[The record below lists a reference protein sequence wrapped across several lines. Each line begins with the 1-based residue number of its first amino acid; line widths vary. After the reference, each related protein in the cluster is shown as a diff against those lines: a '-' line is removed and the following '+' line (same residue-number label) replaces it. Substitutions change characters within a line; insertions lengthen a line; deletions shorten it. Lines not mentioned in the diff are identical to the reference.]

1 LLRIVIKKGARLPYM
16 TKTFL
21 ITLGLAALLLAATTV
36 VIPPTAK
43 LEQIAYK
50 VEETTIKIQ
59 GAGFATLAK
68 PYVTPGEGYVYAG
81 MKIEFL
87 GAYPSLQIGA
97 DGQLSKTFDQN
108 GFVSAVYAGPD
119 VSKITL
125 VNTAKDQIEVKVRVT
140 YTYVK
145 ASYVPL
151 NGDTTIEINVPDGKL
166 AQGFNAMAR
175 LTIEPYAP
183 FAIKAVERPD
193 GTPATVYRVEPKV
206 VEINTP
212 GKYKIMIAQGQP
224 LPAAMLV
231 KSLSKQTAT
240 VAANGEFAVTGA
252 EVGVPQGWRLLGY
265 VVFAYTGDA
274 NLIGKDITGD
284 ISIQGGLVDTVTD
297 VNQNIIVRSVSYLIP
312 PVWNFN
318 IRYKIAIVYGEQFK
332 ITTSLPSTVNV
343 IYIPIVYRE
352 AQVKWL
358 PDRALVNITDVDV
371 ADGQWTAV
379 VMQLPE
385 LARIVAIRTPGNAM
399 ISNATDVKL
408 VWGGGVRA
416 ASISPDGRQAYLL
429 VQMGDTKETGTYTFM
444 ISWSPMRI
452 PVVDT
457 RGKPVAQLS
466 ATADKFEAAASA
478 GYVEV
483 KVYRPEPFTL
493 DISYKGVK
501 AAQVVVNSLV
511 ANPQPVTLGIY
522 QVKVVVV
529 GVLNQPIAEAS
540 VSIDGFPA
548 SGKTDGTGAVKFPD
562 VLAGT
567 YKVNT
572 DVGGRVKVSDTLEV
586 NGDTEKVVKTPI
598 VAVVGGVPITTLD
611 ALATAGALS
620 AAGLYFALSR
630 RKEPVAEVEQI

>member
-1 LLRIVIKKGARLPYM
+1 M

-21 ITLGLAALLLAATTV
+21 ITLGLAALLLATTTV

-87 GAYPSLQIGA
+87 GAYPSVQIGA

-125 VNTAKDQIEVKVRVT
+125 VNTGKDQIEVKVRVT
-140 YTYVK
+140 YTYVT

-224 LPAAMLV
+224 FPAAMLV

-284 ISIQGGLVDTVTD
+284 IAIQGGLVDIVTD

-371 ADGQWTAV
+371 ADGQWTAI

-416 ASISPDGRQAYLL
+416 ASISPDGRQAYML

-444 ISWSPMRI
+444 ISWRPMRI

-478 GYVEV
+478 GFVEV
-483 KVYRPEPFTL
+483 KVYRPEPFTV

-529 GVLNQPIAEAS
+529 GALNQPIAEAS

-567 YKVNT
+567 YKVNI

-598 VAVVGGVPITTLD
+598 VAMVGGVPITTLD
-611 ALATAGALS
+611 ALATAGGLS

>member
-1 LLRIVIKKGARLPYM
+1 M

-87 GAYPSLQIGA
+87 GAYPSVQIGA

-284 ISIQGGLVDTVTD
+284 IAIQGGLVDTVTD

-478 GYVEV
+478 GFVEV
-483 KVYRPEPFTL
+483 KVYRPEPFTV

-529 GVLNQPIAEAS
+529 GALNQPIAEAS

-567 YKVNT
+567 YKVNI

-598 VAVVGGVPITTLD
+598 VAMVGGVPITTLD
-611 ALATAGALS
+611 ALATAGGLS

>member
-1 LLRIVIKKGARLPYM
+1 
-16 TKTFL
+16 
-21 ITLGLAALLLAATTV
+21 
-36 VIPPTAK
+36 
-43 LEQIAYK
+43 
-50 VEETTIKIQ
+50 
-59 GAGFATLAK
+59 
-68 PYVTPGEGYVYAG
+68 
-81 MKIEFL
+81 
-87 GAYPSLQIGA
+87 
-97 DGQLSKTFDQN
+97 
-108 GFVSAVYAGPD
+108 
-119 VSKITL
+119 L

-151 NGDTTIEINVPDGKL
+151 NGDTTIEVNVPDGKL
-166 AQGFNAMAR
+166 AQGFKAMAR

-206 VEINTP
+206 VEINTA

-231 KSLSKQTAT
+231 KSLSKQTAS
-240 VAANGEFAVTGA
+240 VAPNGEFAVTGA

-284 ISIQGGLVDTVTD
+284 IAIQGGLVDTVTD

-385 LARIVAIRTPGNAM
+385 LARDSGHKDAGQRHDIQRHRREA
-399 ISNATDVKL
+399 
-408 VWGGGVRA
+408 GVGRRREGRLHIA
-416 ASISPDGRQAYLL
+416 RRETGLPAGADGRHQ
-429 VQMGDTKETGTYTFM
+429 GDRHIHLHDQLE
-444 ISWSPMRI
+444 PHE
-452 PVVDT
+452 DT
-457 RGKPVAQLS
+457 RGGHEGQAGC
-466 ATADKFEAAASA
+466 TAV
-478 GYVEV
+478 GHC
-483 KVYRPEPFTL
+483 R
-493 DISYKGVK
+493 
-501 AAQVVVNSLV
+501 QV
-511 ANPQPVTLGIY
+511 
-522 QVKVVVV
+522 
-529 GVLNQPIAEAS
+529 
-540 VSIDGFPA
+540 
-548 SGKTDGTGAVKFPD
+548 
-562 VLAGT
+562 
-567 YKVNT
+567 
-572 DVGGRVKVSDTLEV
+572 
-586 NGDTEKVVKTPI
+586 
-598 VAVVGGVPITTLD
+598 
-611 ALATAGALS
+611 
-620 AAGLYFALSR
+620 
-630 RKEPVAEVEQI
+630 

>member
-1 LLRIVIKKGARLPYM
+1 M

-87 GAYPSLQIGA
+87 GAYPSVQIGA

-183 FAIKAVERPD
+183 FVIKAVERPD

-284 ISIQGGLVDTVTD
+284 IAIQGGLVDTVTD

-385 LARIVAIRTPGNAM
+385 LAKIVAIRTPGNAM

-483 KVYRPEPFTL
+483 KVYRPEPFTV

-529 GVLNQPIAEAS
+529 GALNQPIAEAS

-567 YKVNT
+567 YKVNI

-598 VAVVGGVPITTLD
+598 VAMVGGVPITTLD
-611 ALATAGALS
+611 ALATAGGLS

>member
-1 LLRIVIKKGARLPYM
+1 M
-16 TKTFL
+16 TKTL
-21 ITLGLAALLLAATTV
+21 IFTLGLAALLLAATTV

-59 GAGFATLAK
+59 GVGFATLAR

-119 VSKITL
+119 VSRITL
-125 VNTAKDQIEVKVRVT
+125 VNTAKDQIEVKVRIT

-151 NGDTTIEINVPDGKL
+151 NGDTIIEVNVPDGRL

-183 FAIKAVERPD
+183 FVIKAVEKPD

-212 GKYKIMIAQGQP
+212 GKYKVVVAQGQP
-224 LPAAMLV
+224 LPAVLLV
-231 KSLSKQTAT
+231 KSLSKQTAS
-240 VAANGEFAVTGA
+240 VAPNGEFAVTGA

-274 NLIGKDITGD
+274 SLMGREITGD
-284 ISIQGGLVDTVTD
+284 INIEGGLVDVVTD
-297 VNQNIIVRSVSYLIP
+297 VNQNIIVRSASYLIP

-332 ITTSLPSTVNV
+332 VSTNLPSTVSV
-343 IYIPIVYRE
+343 IYIPIVHKE

-358 PDRALVNITDVDV
+358 PDRALVNVTEADL
-371 ADGQWTAV
+371 ADGQWTAI

-399 ISNATDVKL
+399 ITNATDVKL
-408 VWGGGVRA
+408 VWGGGVRI
-416 ASISPDGRQAYLL
+416 ASISPDGRQAYIV

-444 ISWSPMRI
+444 ISWRPMRI

-457 RGKPVAQLS
+457 KGRPVPHLS
-466 ATADKFEAAASA
+466 ATADKFEAAASS

-483 KVYRPEPFTL
+483 KVYKPEPFTV

-511 ANPQPVTLGIY
+511 ANLQPVTLGIY

-529 GVLNQPIAEAS
+529 GALNQPIAEAS
-540 VSIDGFPA
+540 VSIDGFLA
-548 SGKTDGTGAVKFPD
+548 SARTDGTGAVKFSD

-567 YKVNT
+567 YKINV

-586 NGDTEKVVKTPI
+586 NGDTEKIIKTPI

-611 ALATAGALS
+611 AIASVGALS

-630 RKEPVAEVEQI
+630 RKEPVTEVEQI

>member
-1 LLRIVIKKGARLPYM
+1 M

-59 GAGFATLAK
+59 GTGFATLAK

-81 MKIEFL
+81 MKIELL
-87 GAYPSLQIGA
+87 GAYPSLQTGA
-97 DGQLSKTFDQN
+97 DGQLSRTFDQN

-125 VNTAKDQIEVKVRVT
+125 VNAAKDQIEVKVRVT

-145 ASYVPL
+145 ASYVSL

-212 GKYKIMIAQGQP
+212 GKYKIIIAQSQP

-297 VNQNIIVRSVSYLIP
+297 VNQNIMVRSVSHLIP

-343 IYIPIVYRE
+343 IYLPIVYRE

-385 LARIVAIRTPGNAM
+385 LARLVAIRTPGNAM

-416 ASISPDGRQAYLL
+416 ASISPDGRQAHLL
-429 VQMGDTKETGTYTFM
+429 VQMGDTKETGTYTFL

-452 PVVDT
+452 PVADT

-483 KVYRPEPFTL
+483 KVYRPEPFTV

-501 AAQVVVNSLV
+501 AARVVVNSLV

-548 SGKTDGTGAVKFPD
+548 SAKTDGTGAVKFPD

-567 YKVNT
+567 YKVNI

-611 ALATAGALS
+611 AIATAGALS

>member
-1 LLRIVIKKGARLPYM
+1 M
-16 TKTFL
+16 TRMFL

-43 LEQIAYK
+43 LEHIAYK

-87 GAYPSLQIGA
+87 GAYPSVQIGA

-119 VSKITL
+119 TSKITI
-125 VNTAKDQIEVKVRVT
+125 VNTARDQVEVKLRVT
-140 YTYVK
+140 YIYVK
-145 ASYVPL
+145 ASYIPL
-151 NGDTTIEINVPDGKL
+151 TGDTTVEVSVPDGRL

-183 FAIKAVERPD
+183 FVIKAVERPD

-212 GKYKIMIAQGQP
+212 GKYKITITQGQP

-240 VAANGEFAVTGA
+240 VAPNGEFAVTGA

-274 NLIGKDITGD
+274 SLIGREIAGD
-284 ISIQGGLVDTVTD
+284 INIQGGLVDTVTD

-332 ITTSLPSTVNV
+332 VSTNLPSAVSV
-343 IYIPIVYRE
+343 IYIPIVYKE
-352 AQVKWL
+352 TQVKWL
-358 PDRALVNITDVDV
+358 PDRALVNITDADV

-385 LARIVAIRTPGNAM
+385 LAKIVAIRTPGNAM

-444 ISWSPMRI
+444 INWSPMRI
-452 PVVDT
+452 PVTDAK
-457 RGKPVAQLS
+457 GKPVAQLS
-466 ATADKFEAAASA
+466 ATADKFEAVAST

-522 QVKVVVV
+522 QVKVVIV
-529 GVLNQPIAEAS
+529 GALNQPIAEAS
-540 VSIDGFPA
+540 VSLEGFPA
-548 SGKTDGTGAVKFPD
+548 SGKTDGTGAVRFPD

-567 YKVNT
+567 YKVNI

-611 ALATAGALS
+611 ALATAGGLS
-620 AAGLYFALSR
+620 AAGLYFALAR

>member
-1 LLRIVIKKGARLPYM
+1 M
-16 TKTFL
+16 TKTL
-21 ITLGLAALLLAATTV
+21 IITLGLAVLLLAATTV

-59 GAGFATLAK
+59 GAGFATLAR

-87 GAYPSLQIGA
+87 GAYPSVQIGA

-119 VSKITL
+119 VSRITL
-125 VNTAKDQIEVKVRVT
+125 VNTAKDQIEVKVRIT

-145 ASYVPL
+145 ARYVPL
-151 NGDTTIEINVPDGKL
+151 NGDTIIEVNVPDGRL

-183 FAIKAVERPD
+183 FVIKAVEKPD

-206 VEINTP
+206 VEINAP
-212 GKYKIMIAQGQP
+212 GKYKVVIAQGQP
-224 LPAAMLV
+224 LSAAMLV
-231 KSLSKQTAT
+231 KSLSKQTAS
-240 VAANGEFAVTGA
+240 VAPNGEFVVTGA

-274 NLIGKDITGD
+274 SLIGREITGD
-284 ISIQGGLVDTVTD
+284 INIEGGLVDVVTD
-297 VNQNIIVRSVSYLIP
+297 VNQNIIVRSVSHLIP

-332 ITTSLPSTVNV
+332 ITTNLPSTVNV

-358 PDRALVNITDVDV
+358 PDRALVNVTEADL
-371 ADGQWTAV
+371 ADGQWTAI

-408 VWGGGVRA
+408 VWGGGVRV
-416 ASISPDGRQAYLL
+416 ASISPDGRQAYIV

-444 ISWSPMRI
+444 ISWRPMRI

-457 RGKPVAQLS
+457 KGRPVPHLS
-466 ATADKFEAAASA
+466 ATADKFEAAASS

-483 KVYRPEPFTL
+483 KVYKPEPFTV

-501 AAQVVVNSLV
+501 AVQVVVNSLI
-511 ANPQPVTLGIY
+511 ADPRPVTLGIY

-529 GVLNQPIAEAS
+529 GALNQPIAEAS
-540 VSIDGFPA
+540 VSVDGFPA
-548 SGKTDGTGAVKFPD
+548 SGKTDNAGVVKFPD
-562 VLAGT
+562 MLAGT
-567 YKVNT
+567 YKINV

-586 NGDTEKVVKTPI
+586 NGDTEKIIKTPI

-611 ALATAGALS
+611 ALATVGGLS
-620 AAGLYFALSR
+620 AAGLYFALTR

>member
-1 LLRIVIKKGARLPYM
+1 M
-16 TKTFL
+16 TKIFL

-87 GAYPSLQIGA
+87 GAYPSVQIGA

-183 FAIKAVERPD
+183 FVIKAVERPD

-212 GKYKIMIAQGQP
+212 GKYKVVIAQGQP
-224 LPAAMLV
+224 LPASVLV
-231 KSLSKQTAT
+231 KSLSKQTAS
-240 VAANGEFAVTGA
+240 VAPNGEFAVTGA
-252 EVGVPQGWRLLGY
+252 EVGVPQGWKLLGY

-274 NLIGKDITGD
+274 SLIGKEITGD
-284 ISIQGGLVDTVTD
+284 INIEGGLVDVVTD
-297 VNQNIIVRSVSYLIP
+297 VNQNIIVRSVSFLIP

-332 ITTSLPSTVNV
+332 VSTNLPSTVSV
-343 IYIPIVYRE
+343 IYIPIVYKE

-358 PDRALVNITDVDV
+358 PDRALVNVTEAEL

-385 LARIVAIRTPGNAM
+385 LAKIVAIRTPGNAM

-416 ASISPDGRQAYLL
+416 ASISPDGREAYMV
-429 VQMGDTKETGTYTFM
+429 VQMGDTKETGTYTFT
-444 ISWSPMRI
+444 INWRPMRI

-457 RGKPVAQLS
+457 KGRPVPYLS
-466 ATADKFEAAASA
+466 AVADKFETAASS

-483 KVYRPEPFTL
+483 KVYKPEPFTV
-493 DISYKGVK
+493 DISYRGVK

-511 ANPQPVTLGIY
+511 ADPQPVTLGIY
-522 QVKVVVV
+522 QVKLMVV
-529 GVLNQPIAEAS
+529 GALNQPIAEAS
-540 VSIDGFPA
+540 VSVDGFPA
-548 SGKTDGTGAVKFPD
+548 SGKTDNAGVVKFPD
-562 VLAGT
+562 MLAGT
-567 YKVNT
+567 YKINV

-586 NGDTEKVVKTPI
+586 NGDTEKIVKTPI

-611 ALATAGALS
+611 ALATAGGLS
-620 AAGLYFALSR
+620 AAGLYFALTR

>member
-1 LLRIVIKKGARLPYM
+1 M
-16 TKTFL
+16 TRTFL

-140 YTYVK
+140 YTYAK

-175 LTIEPYAP
+175 ITIEPYAP
-183 FAIKAVERPD
+183 FVIKAVEKPD

-212 GKYKIMIAQGQP
+212 GKYKVVVAQGQP
-224 LPAAMLV
+224 LPAAVLV
-231 KSLSKQTAT
+231 KSLSKQTAS
-240 VAANGEFAVTGA
+240 VAPNGEFAVTGA
-252 EVGVPQGWRLLGY
+252 EVGVPQGWKLLGY

-274 NLIGKDITGD
+274 NLIGKEITGD
-284 ISIQGGLVDTVTD
+284 INIEGGLVDTVTD

-332 ITTSLPSTVNV
+332 VSTNLPSTVSV
-343 IYIPIVYRE
+343 IYIPIVYKE

-358 PDRALVNITDVDV
+358 PDRALVNVTEAEL
-371 ADGQWTAV
+371 ADGQWTAI

-416 ASISPDGRQAYLL
+416 SSISPDGRQAYMV

-444 ISWSPMRI
+444 ISWRPMRI

-457 RGKPVAQLS
+457 KGRPVPYLS

-483 KVYRPEPFTL
+483 KVYRPEPFTV

-501 AAQVVVNSLV
+501 AAQVVVNSLI
-511 ANPQPVTLGIY
+511 ADPQPVTLGIY

-529 GVLNQPIAEAS
+529 GALNQPIAEAS
-540 VSIDGFPA
+540 VSVDGFPA
-548 SGKTDGTGAVKFPD
+548 SGKTDNAGVVKFPD
-562 VLAGT
+562 MLAGT
-567 YKVNT
+567 YKINV
-572 DVGGRVKVSDTLEV
+572 DVGGRVKVSDTVEV
-586 NGDTEKVVKTPI
+586 NGDTEKIIKTPI

-611 ALATAGALS
+611 ALATAGGLS

>member
-1 LLRIVIKKGARLPYM
+1 M
-16 TKTFL
+16 TRTFL
-21 ITLGLAALLLAATTV
+21 ITLGLAALLLATTTV

-43 LEQIAYK
+43 LEHIAYK

-87 GAYPSLQIGA
+87 GAYPSVQIGA

-119 VSKITL
+119 TSKITI
-125 VNTAKDQIEVKVRVT
+125 VNTARDQVEVKLRVT
-140 YTYVK
+140 YIYVK
-145 ASYVPL
+145 ASYIPL
-151 NGDTTIEINVPDGKL
+151 TGDTTVEVSVPDGRL
-166 AQGFNAMAR
+166 AQGFNAMTR

-183 FAIKAVERPD
+183 FVIKAVERPD

-212 GKYKIMIAQGQP
+212 GKYKITITQGQP

-240 VAANGEFAVTGA
+240 VAPNGEFAVTGA

-274 NLIGKDITGD
+274 SLIGKEIAGD
-284 ISIQGGLVDTVTD
+284 INIQGGLVDTVTD

-332 ITTSLPSTVNV
+332 VSTNLPSAVSV
-343 IYIPIVYRE
+343 IYIPIVYKE

-358 PDRALVNITDVDV
+358 PDRALVNVTDADV

-385 LARIVAIRTPGNAM
+385 LAKIVAIRTPGNAM

-429 VQMGDTKETGTYTFM
+429 VQMGDTKETGTYTF
-444 ISWSPMRI
+444 IINWSPMRI
-452 PVVDT
+452 PVTDT
-457 RGKPVAQLS
+457 KGKPVAQLS
-466 ATADKFEAAASA
+466 ATADKFEAVAST

-522 QVKVVVV
+522 QVRVVVV
-529 GVLNQPIAEAS
+529 GALNQPITEAS
-540 VSIDGFPA
+540 VSLDGFPA
-548 SGKTDGTGAVKFPD
+548 SGKTDVTGAIKFPD

-567 YKVNT
+567 YKVNI
-572 DVGGRVKVSDTLEV
+572 DVGGRVKVSDSLEV

-611 ALATAGALS
+611 ALATAGGLS
-620 AAGLYFALSR
+620 AAGLYFALAR

>member
-1 LLRIVIKKGARLPYM
+1 M

-21 ITLGLAALLLAATTV
+21 ITLGLAALILAATTV

-87 GAYPSLQIGA
+87 GAYPSIQIGA

-108 GFVSAVYAGPD
+108 GFVSAVYVGPD
-119 VSKITL
+119 ASKVTL
-125 VNTAKDQIEVKVRVT
+125 VNTAKDQVEVKVRVT

-145 ASYVPL
+145 ASYIPL
-151 NGDTTIEINVPDGKL
+151 SGDSVIEVNVPDGKL

-183 FAIKAVERPD
+183 YVVKAVEKPD

-212 GKYKIMIAQGQP
+212 GKYKISIAQGAP
-224 LPAAMLV
+224 MPAAVLV

-240 VAANGEFAVTGA
+240 VQAGGQLAVTGA

-265 VVFAYTGDA
+265 AVFAYTADA
-274 NLIGKDITGD
+274 NIIGKEAAGD
-284 ISIQGGLVDTVTD
+284 ISIEGGLVDTITD
-297 VNQNIIVRSVSYLIP
+297 VNQNIIVRSVSYLVP

-318 IRYKIAIVYGEQFK
+318 IRYKIALVYGEQFK
-332 ITTSLPSTVNV
+332 VSTNLPSAVNV
-343 IYIPIVYRE
+343 IYIPIVYKE

-358 PDRALVNITDVDV
+358 PDRALVNVTEAEL
-371 ADGQWTAV
+371 ADGQWTAI

-385 LARIVAIRTPGNAM
+385 LARIVAVRTPGNAM

-408 VWGGGVRA
+408 VWGSGLRA
-416 ASISPDGRQAYLL
+416 ASISPDGRQAYLV
-429 VQMGDTKETGTYTFM
+429 VQIGDTKEPGVYTFM
-444 ISWSPMRI
+444 INWSPMRI

-457 RGKPVAQLS
+457 KGRPVSYLS
-466 ATADKFEAAASA
+466 ATADKFEASASA

-483 KVYRPEPFTL
+483 KVYKPEPFTV
-493 DISYKGVK
+493 DVSYKGVK

-511 ANPQPVTLGIY
+511 AKPQPVTLGIY
-522 QVKVVVV
+522 NVKVVVV
-529 GVLNQPIAEAS
+529 GALNQPISEAS
-540 VSIDGFPA
+540 VSLEGFPA
-548 SGKTDGTGAVKFPD
+548 SGKTDGAGAIVFKD

-567 YKVNT
+567 YKVNV
-572 DVGGRVKVSDTLEV
+572 DVGGRVKVSQDIEV
-586 NGDTEKVVKTPI
+586 NGDVEKVVKTPI

-611 ALATAGALS
+611 AVATVGGLS

>member
-1 LLRIVIKKGARLPYM
+1 M

-21 ITLGLAALLLAATTV
+21 ITLGLAALLLATTTV

-87 GAYPSLQIGA
+87 GAYPSVQIGA

-224 LPAAMLV
+224 FPAAMLV

-284 ISIQGGLVDTVTD
+284 IAIQGGLVDTVTD

-444 ISWSPMRI
+444 ISWRPMRI

-483 KVYRPEPFTL
+483 KIYRPEPFTV

-529 GVLNQPIAEAS
+529 GALNQPIAEAS

-567 YKVNT
+567 YKVNI

-598 VAVVGGVPITTLD
+598 VAMVGGVPITTLD
-611 ALATAGALS
+611 ALATAGGLS

>member
-1 LLRIVIKKGARLPYM
+1 M

-87 GAYPSLQIGA
+87 GAYPSVQIGA

-212 GKYKIMIAQGQP
+212 GKYKVMIAQGQP

-284 ISIQGGLVDTVTD
+284 IAIQGGLVDTVTD

-429 VQMGDTKETGTYTFM
+429 VQMGDTKETGTYTFV
-444 ISWSPMRI
+444 INWSPMRI

-529 GVLNQPIAEAS
+529 GALNQPIAEAS

-567 YKVNT
+567 YKVNI

-586 NGDTEKVVKTPI
+586 NGDTEKIIKTPI
-598 VAVVGGVPITTLD
+598 VAMVGGVPITTLD
-611 ALATAGALS
+611 ALATAGGLS

>member
-1 LLRIVIKKGARLPYM
+1 M

-87 GAYPSLQIGA
+87 GAYPSVQIGA

-212 GKYKIMIAQGQP
+212 GKYKIMIVQGQP
-224 LPAAMLV
+224 FPAAMLV

-284 ISIQGGLVDTVTD
+284 IAIQGGLVDTVTD

-343 IYIPIVYRE
+343 IYIPIVYKE

-358 PDRALVNITDVDV
+358 PDRALVNITDADV

-444 ISWSPMRI
+444 ISWRPMRI

-483 KVYRPEPFTL
+483 KVYRPEPFTV

-529 GVLNQPIAEAS
+529 GALNQPIAEAS

-567 YKVNT
+567 YKVNI

-598 VAVVGGVPITTLD
+598 VAMVGGVPITTLD
-611 ALATAGALS
+611 ALATAGGLS

>member
-1 LLRIVIKKGARLPYM
+1 M

-21 ITLGLAALLLAATTV
+21 ITLGLAALLLATTTV

-87 GAYPSLQIGA
+87 GAYPSVQIGA

-125 VNTAKDQIEVKVRVT
+125 VNTGKDQIEVKVRVT

-193 GTPATVYRVEPKV
+193 GTPATVYRLEPKV

-224 LPAAMLV
+224 FPAAMLV

-284 ISIQGGLVDTVTD
+284 IAIQGGLVDTVTD

-343 IYIPIVYRE
+343 IYIPIVYKE

-416 ASISPDGRQAYLL
+416 ASISPDGRQAYML

-444 ISWSPMRI
+444 ISWRPMRI

-478 GYVEV
+478 GFVEV
-483 KVYRPEPFTL
+483 KVYRPEPFTV

-529 GVLNQPIAEAS
+529 GALNQPIAEAS

-567 YKVNT
+567 YKVNI

-598 VAVVGGVPITTLD
+598 VAMVGGVPITTLD
-611 ALATAGALS
+611 ALATAGGLS

>member
-1 LLRIVIKKGARLPYM
+1 M

-43 LEQIAYK
+43 LEHIAYK

-87 GAYPSLQIGA
+87 GAYPSVQIGA

-119 VSKITL
+119 ASKITL
-125 VNTAKDQIEVKVRVT
+125 VNTAKDQVEVKMRVT
-140 YTYVK
+140 YTYIK
-145 ASYVPL
+145 ASYIPL
-151 NGDTTIEINVPDGKL
+151 NGDTAIEVSLPDGKL

-193 GTPATVYRVEPKV
+193 GASATVYRVEPKV
-206 VEINTP
+206 VEINAP
-212 GKYKIMIAQGQP
+212 GRYKIVIAQGQP
-224 LPAAMLV
+224 LPAAMFV

-240 VAANGEFAVTGA
+240 VASNGEFAVTGA

-274 NLIGKDITGD
+274 NLIGKEIAGD
-284 ISIQGGLVDTVTD
+284 VNIQGGLVDTVTD

-343 IYIPIVYRE
+343 IYIPVVYKE

-358 PDRALVNITDVDV
+358 PDRALVNATDADV

-379 VMQLPE
+379 VIQLPE
-385 LARIVAIRTPGNAM
+385 LAKIVAIRTPGNAM

-416 ASISPDGRQAYLL
+416 ASISPDGRQAYLM
-429 VQMGDTKETGTYTFM
+429 VQMGDTKETGIYTFM
-444 ISWSPMRI
+444 INWSPMRI

-457 RGKPVAQLS
+457 RGKPVAELS
-466 ATADKFEAAASA
+466 AAADKFEAAASA

-483 KVYRPEPFTL
+483 KVYKPEPFTV

-529 GVLNQPIAEAS
+529 GALNQPIAEAS
-540 VSIDGFPA
+540 VSLEGFPA
-548 SGKTDGTGAVKFPD
+548 SGKTDGTGAIRFPD

-567 YKVNT
+567 YKVNI
-572 DVGGRVKVSDTLEV
+572 DVGGRVKVSNTLEV
-586 NGDTEKVVKTPI
+586 NGNTEKIIKTPI

-611 ALATAGALS
+611 ALATAGGLS
-620 AAGLYFALSR
+620 AAGLYFLLTR
-630 RKEPVAEVEQI
+630 KKEPVAEVEQI

>member
-1 LLRIVIKKGARLPYM
+1 M
-16 TKTFL
+16 TRTFL
-21 ITLGLAALLLAATTV
+21 ITLGLAALLLATTTV

-43 LEQIAYK
+43 LEHIAYK

-87 GAYPSLQIGA
+87 GAYPSVQIGA

-119 VSKITL
+119 TSKITI
-125 VNTAKDQIEVKVRVT
+125 VNTARDQVEVKLRVT
-140 YTYVK
+140 YIYVK
-145 ASYVPL
+145 ASYIPL
-151 NGDTTIEINVPDGKL
+151 TGDTTVEVSVPDGRL
-166 AQGFNAMAR
+166 AQGFNAMTR

-183 FAIKAVERPD
+183 FVIKAVERPD

-212 GKYKIMIAQGQP
+212 GKYKITITQGQP

-240 VAANGEFAVTGA
+240 VAPNGEFAVTGA

-274 NLIGKDITGD
+274 SLIGREIAGD
-284 ISIQGGLVDTVTD
+284 INIQGGLVDTVTD

-332 ITTSLPSTVNV
+332 VSTNLPSAVSV
-343 IYIPIVYRE
+343 IYIPIVYKE

-358 PDRALVNITDVDV
+358 PDRALVNVTDADV

-385 LARIVAIRTPGNAM
+385 LAKIVAIRTPGNAM

-416 ASISPDGRQAYLL
+416 ASISPDGRQTYLL
-429 VQMGDTKETGTYTFM
+429 VQMGDTKETGTYTF
-444 ISWSPMRI
+444 IINWSPMRI
-452 PVVDT
+452 PVTDT
-457 RGKPVAQLS
+457 KGKPVAQLS
-466 ATADKFEAAASA
+466 AAADKFEAVAST

-511 ANPQPVTLGIY
+511 ANTQPVTLGIH
-522 QVKVVVV
+522 QVRVVVV
-529 GVLNQPIAEAS
+529 GALNQPITEAS
-540 VSIDGFPA
+540 VSLEGFPA
-548 SGKTDGTGAVKFPD
+548 SGKTDGTGAVRFPD

-567 YKVNT
+567 YKVNI
-572 DVGGRVKVSDTLEV
+572 DVGGRVKVSDSLEV

-611 ALATAGALS
+611 ALATAGGLS
-620 AAGLYFALSR
+620 AAGLYFALAR

>member
-1 LLRIVIKKGARLPYM
+1 
-16 TKTFL
+16 
-21 ITLGLAALLLAATTV
+21 
-36 VIPPTAK
+36 
-43 LEQIAYK
+43 
-50 VEETTIKIQ
+50 
-59 GAGFATLAK
+59 
-68 PYVTPGEGYVYAG
+68 
-81 MKIEFL
+81 
-87 GAYPSLQIGA
+87 
-97 DGQLSKTFDQN
+97 
-108 GFVSAVYAGPD
+108 
-119 VSKITL
+119 
-125 VNTAKDQIEVKVRVT
+125 
-140 YTYVK
+140 
-145 ASYVPL
+145 
-151 NGDTTIEINVPDGKL
+151 
-166 AQGFNAMAR
+166 
-175 LTIEPYAP
+175 
-183 FAIKAVERPD
+183 
-193 GTPATVYRVEPKV
+193 
-206 VEINTP
+206 
-212 GKYKIMIAQGQP
+212 
-224 LPAAMLV
+224 
-231 KSLSKQTAT
+231 
-240 VAANGEFAVTGA
+240 
-252 EVGVPQGWRLLGY
+252 

-284 ISIQGGLVDTVTD
+284 IAIQGGLVDTVTD

-343 IYIPIVYRE
+343 IYIPIVYKE

-416 ASISPDGRQAYLL
+416 ASISPDGRQAYML

-444 ISWSPMRI
+444 ISWRPMRI

-478 GYVEV
+478 GFVEV
-483 KVYRPEPFTL
+483 KVYRPEPFTV

-529 GVLNQPIAEAS
+529 GALNQPIAEAS

-567 YKVNT
+567 YKVNI

-586 NGDTEKVVKTPI
+586 NGDIEKVVKTPI
-598 VAVVGGVPITTLD
+598 VAMVGGVPITTLD
-611 ALATAGALS
+611 ALATAGGLS

>member
-1 LLRIVIKKGARLPYM
+1 M

-87 GAYPSLQIGA
+87 GAYPSVQIGA
-97 DGQLSKTFDQN
+97 DGQLSRTFDQN

-284 ISIQGGLVDTVTD
+284 IAIQGGLVDTVTD

-385 LARIVAIRTPGNAM
+385 LAKIVAIRTPGNAM

-416 ASISPDGRQAYLL
+416 ASTSPDGRQAYLL

-444 ISWSPMRI
+444 ISWRPMRI

-529 GVLNQPIAEAS
+529 GALNQPIAEAS
-540 VSIDGFPA
+540 VSINGFPA

-567 YKVNT
+567 YKINI

-598 VAVVGGVPITTLD
+598 VAMVGGVPITTLD
-611 ALATAGALS
+611 AIATAGAIS

-630 RKEPVAEVEQI
+630 RKEPIAEVEQI

>member
-87 GAYPSLQIGA
+87 GAYPSVQIGA

-125 VNTAKDQIEVKVRVT
+125 VNTAKDQIEVKVRVS

-151 NGDTTIEINVPDGKL
+151 NGDATIEINVPDGKL

-212 GKYKIMIAQGQP
+212 GKYKVMIAQGQP

-284 ISIQGGLVDTVTD
+284 IAIQGGLVDTATD

-371 ADGQWTAV
+371 ADGRWTAV

-408 VWGGGVRA
+408 VWGGGIRA

-444 ISWSPMRI
+444 ISWRPMRI
-452 PVVDT
+452 LVVDT
-457 RGKPVAQLS
+457 KGKPVAQLS

-483 KVYRPEPFTL
+483 KVYRPEPFTV

-501 AAQVVVNSLV
+501 AARVVVNSLV
-511 ANPQPVTLGIY
+511 ASPQPVTLGIY

-529 GVLNQPIAEAS
+529 GMLNQPIAEAS
-540 VSIDGFPA
+540 VSVEGFPS
-548 SGKTDGTGAVKFPD
+548 SGKTDNAGVVKFPD
-562 VLAGT
+562 MLAGT
-567 YKVNT
+567 YKINV

-586 NGDTEKVVKTPI
+586 NGDTEKIIKTPI
-598 VAVVGGVPITTLD
+598 VAVVGGVPITMLD
-611 ALATAGALS
+611 ALATAGGLS
-620 AAGLYFALSR
+620 AVGLYFVVNR
-630 RKEPVAEVEQI
+630 RRGPVAEVEQI

>member
-1 LLRIVIKKGARLPYM
+1 M
-16 TKTFL
+16 TKTL
-21 ITLGLAALLLAATTV
+21 IFTLGLAALLLAATTV

-59 GAGFATLAK
+59 GVGFATLAR

-97 DGQLSKTFDQN
+97 GGQLSKTFDQN

-119 VSKITL
+119 VSRITL
-125 VNTAKDQIEVKVRVT
+125 VNTAKDQIEVKVRIT

-151 NGDTTIEINVPDGKL
+151 NGDTIIEVNVPDGKL

-183 FAIKAVERPD
+183 FVIKAVEKPD

-212 GKYKIMIAQGQP
+212 GKYKVVVAQGQP
-224 LPAAMLV
+224 LPAVLLV
-231 KSLSKQTAT
+231 KSLSKQTAS
-240 VAANGEFAVTGA
+240 VAPNGEFAVTGA

-274 NLIGKDITGD
+274 SLMGREITGD
-284 ISIQGGLVDTVTD
+284 INIEGGLVDVVTD
-297 VNQNIIVRSVSYLIP
+297 VNQNIIVRSVSHLIP

-332 ITTSLPSTVNV
+332 VSTNLPSTVSV
-343 IYIPIVYRE
+343 IYIPIVYKE
-352 AQVKWL
+352 AQVKWF
-358 PDRALVNITDVDV
+358 PDRALVNVTEADL
-371 ADGQWTAV
+371 ADGQWTAI

-385 LARIVAIRTPGNAM
+385 LARIVAIRTPSNAM
-399 ISNATDVKL
+399 ITNATDVKL
-408 VWGGGVRA
+408 VWGGGVRI
-416 ASISPDGRQAYLL
+416 ASISPDGRQAYIV

-444 ISWSPMRI
+444 ISWRPMRI

-457 RGKPVAQLS
+457 KGRPVPHLS
-466 ATADKFEAAASA
+466 ATADKFEAAASS

-483 KVYRPEPFTL
+483 KVYKPEPFTV
-493 DISYKGVK
+493 DINYKGVK

-529 GVLNQPIAEAS
+529 GALNQPIAEAS
-540 VSIDGFPA
+540 VSIDGFLA
-548 SGKTDGTGAVKFPD
+548 SAKTDGTGAVKFSD

-567 YKVNT
+567 YKINI

-586 NGDTEKVVKTPI
+586 NGDTEKIVKTPI

-611 ALATAGALS
+611 AIASVGALS

-630 RKEPVAEVEQI
+630 RKESVAEVEQI

>member
-1 LLRIVIKKGARLPYM
+1 M
-16 TKTFL
+16 TKTL
-21 ITLGLAALLLAATTV
+21 IITLGLAALLLAATTV

-59 GAGFATLAK
+59 GAGFATLAR
-68 PYVTPGEGYVYAG
+68 PYVTPGEGYMYAG

-119 VSKITL
+119 VSRITL

-151 NGDTTIEINVPDGKL
+151 NGDTIFEVNVPDGRL

-175 LTIEPYAP
+175 VTIEPYAP
-183 FAIKAVERPD
+183 FVIKAVEKPD
-193 GTPATVYRVEPKV
+193 GTPAAVYRVEPKV

-212 GKYKIMIAQGQP
+212 GKYKVVVAQGQS
-224 LPAAMLV
+224 LPAAVLV
-231 KSLSKQTAT
+231 KSLSKQTAS
-240 VAANGEFAVTGA
+240 VAPNGEFVVTGA

-265 VVFAYTGDA
+265 VVFAYAGDA
-274 NLIGKDITGD
+274 SLIGREITGD
-284 ISIQGGLVDTVTD
+284 INIEGGLVDVVTD
-297 VNQNIIVRSVSYLIP
+297 VNQNIIVRSVSHLIP

-332 ITTSLPSTVNV
+332 VSTNLPSTVSV
-343 IYIPIVYRE
+343 IYIPIVYKE

-358 PDRALVNITDVDV
+358 PDRALVNVTEADL
-371 ADGQWTAV
+371 ADGQWTAI

-385 LARIVAIRTPGNAM
+385 LARIVAIKTPGNAM

-408 VWGGGVRA
+408 VWGGGVRV
-416 ASISPDGRQAYLL
+416 ASISPDGRQAYIV
-429 VQMGDTKETGTYTFM
+429 VQMGDTKETGTYTFI
-444 ISWSPMRI
+444 ISWRPMRI

-457 RGKPVAQLS
+457 KGRPVPHLS
-466 ATADKFEAAASA
+466 ATADKFEAATSP

-483 KVYRPEPFTL
+483 RVYKPEPFTV

-511 ANPQPVTLGIY
+511 ASPQPVTLGIY

-529 GVLNQPIAEAS
+529 GALNQPIAEAS
-540 VSIDGFPA
+540 VSVDGFPA
-548 SGKTDGTGAVKFPD
+548 SGKTDNAGVVKFPD
-562 VLAGT
+562 MLTGT
-567 YKVNT
+567 YKVNV
-572 DVGGRVKVSDTLEV
+572 DVGGRVKVSGLLEV
-586 NGDTEKVVKTPI
+586 NGDTEKIIKTPI

-611 ALATAGALS
+611 ALATAGGLS
-620 AAGLYFALSR
+620 AAGLYFVLGR

>member
-1 LLRIVIKKGARLPYM
+1 
-16 TKTFL
+16 
-21 ITLGLAALLLAATTV
+21 
-36 VIPPTAK
+36 
-43 LEQIAYK
+43 

-81 MKIEFL
+81 MKIELL
-87 GAYPSLQIGA
+87 GAYPSVQIGA

-183 FAIKAVERPD
+183 FVIKAVERPD

-371 ADGQWTAV
+371 ADGQWTAL

-444 ISWSPMRI
+444 ISWRPMRI

-483 KVYRPEPFTL
+483 KVYRPEPFTV

-529 GVLNQPIAEAS
+529 GALNQPIAEAS
-540 VSIDGFPA
+540 VSIDGFPV

-567 YKVNT
+567 YKVNI

-611 ALATAGALS
+611 AIASVGALS

>member
-1 LLRIVIKKGARLPYM
+1 M
-16 TKTFL
+16 TRTFL

-87 GAYPSLQIGA
+87 GAYPSVQIGA

-175 LTIEPYAP
+175 ITIEPYAP
-183 FAIKAVERPD
+183 FVIKAVEKPD

-212 GKYKIMIAQGQP
+212 GKYKIAIAQGQP
-224 LPAAMLV
+224 LPAALLV
-231 KSLSKQTAT
+231 KSLSKQTAS
-240 VAANGEFAVTGA
+240 VAPNGEFAVTGA
-252 EVGVPQGWRLLGY
+252 EVGVPQGWKLLGY

-274 NLIGKDITGD
+274 NLIGKEITGD
-284 ISIQGGLVDTVTD
+284 INIEGGLVDTVTD

-318 IRYKIAIVYGEQFK
+318 IRYKIAIIYGEQFK
-332 ITTSLPSTVNV
+332 VSTNLPSTVSV
-343 IYIPIVYRE
+343 IYIPIVYKE

-358 PDRALVNITDVDV
+358 PDRALVNVTEAEL
-371 ADGQWTAV
+371 ADGQWTAI

-385 LARIVAIRTPGNAM
+385 LAKIVAIRTPGNAM

-416 ASISPDGRQAYLL
+416 ASISPDGRQAYMV

-444 ISWSPMRI
+444 INWRPMRI

-457 RGKPVAQLS
+457 KGRPVSYLS
-466 ATADKFEAAASA
+466 AVADKFEAAASA

-483 KVYRPEPFTL
+483 KVYRPEPFTV

-511 ANPQPVTLGIY
+511 ADPQPVTLGIY

-529 GVLNQPIAEAS
+529 GALNQPIAEAS
-540 VSIDGFPA
+540 VSVDGFPA
-548 SGKTDGTGAVKFPD
+548 SGKTDNAGVVKFPD
-562 VLAGT
+562 MLAGT
-567 YKVNT
+567 YKINV

-586 NGDTEKVVKTPI
+586 NGDTEKIIKTPI

-611 ALATAGALS
+611 ALATAGGLS
-620 AAGLYFALSR
+620 AAGLYFALTR

>member
-1 LLRIVIKKGARLPYM
+1 M

-87 GAYPSLQIGA
+87 GAYPSVQIGA

-212 GKYKIMIAQGQP
+212 GKYKVMIAQGQP

-284 ISIQGGLVDTVTD
+284 IAIQGGLVDTVTD

-318 IRYKIAIVYGEQFK
+318 IRYRIAIVYGEQFK

-429 VQMGDTKETGTYTFM
+429 VQMGDTKETGTYTFV
-444 ISWSPMRI
+444 INWSPMRI

-529 GVLNQPIAEAS
+529 GALNQPIAEAS

-567 YKVNT
+567 YKVNI

-586 NGDTEKVVKTPI
+586 NGDTEKIIKTPI
-598 VAVVGGVPITTLD
+598 VAMVGGVPITTLD
-611 ALATAGALS
+611 ALATAGGLS

>member
-1 LLRIVIKKGARLPYM
+1 MLRIVIKKGARLPYM

-68 PYVTPGEGYVYAG
+68 PYVAPGEGYVYAG

-87 GAYPSLQIGA
+87 GAYPSVQIGA

-284 ISIQGGLVDTVTD
+284 IAIQGGLVDTVTD

-343 IYIPIVYRE
+343 IYIPIVYKE

-385 LARIVAIRTPGNAM
+385 LAKIVAIRTPGNAM

-478 GYVEV
+478 GFVEV

-501 AAQVVVNSLV
+501 AARVVVNSLV

-529 GVLNQPIAEAS
+529 GALNQPIAEAS

-567 YKVNT
+567 YKVNI

-598 VAVVGGVPITTLD
+598 VAMVGGVPITTLD
-611 ALATAGALS
+611 ALATAGGLS

>member
-1 LLRIVIKKGARLPYM
+1 M

-43 LEQIAYK
+43 LEHIAYK
-50 VEETTIKIQ
+50 VEEATIKIQ
-59 GAGFATLAK
+59 GAGFATLAR

-87 GAYPSLQIGA
+87 GAYPSVQIGA
-97 DGQLSKTFDQN
+97 DGQLSRTFDQN

-119 VSKITL
+119 ASKITL
-125 VNTAKDQIEVKVRVT
+125 VNTARNDIEVKVRIT

-166 AQGFNAMAR
+166 ARGFNAMAR

-224 LPAAMLV
+224 LPAAMFV

-265 VVFAYTGDA
+265 VVIAYTGDI

-284 ISIQGGLVDTVTD
+284 IAIQGGLVDTVTD

-352 AQVKWL
+352 ARVKWL

-371 ADGQWTAV
+371 ADGQWTAL

-385 LARIVAIRTPGNAM
+385 LAKIVAIRTPGNAM

-429 VQMGDTKETGTYTFM
+429 VQMGDTKETGTYTFV

-501 AAQVVVNSLV
+501 AARVVVNSLV

-529 GVLNQPIAEAS
+529 GALNQPIAEAS
-540 VSIDGFPA
+540 VSIDGYPA
-548 SGKTDGTGAVKFPD
+548 SGNTDGTGAVKFPD

-567 YKVNT
+567 YKVNI

-611 ALATAGALS
+611 AIASVGALS

>member
-1 LLRIVIKKGARLPYM
+1 M
-16 TKTFL
+16 TRTFL

-145 ASYVPL
+145 ASHVPL

-175 LTIEPYAP
+175 ITIEPYAP
-183 FAIKAVERPD
+183 FAIKAVEKPD

-212 GKYKIMIAQGQP
+212 GKYKVVVAQGQP
-224 LPAAMLV
+224 LPAAVLV
-231 KSLSKQTAT
+231 KSLSKQTAS
-240 VAANGEFAVTGA
+240 VAPNGEFAVTGA
-252 EVGVPQGWRLLGY
+252 EVGVPQGWKLLGY

-274 NLIGKDITGD
+274 NLIGKEITGD
-284 ISIQGGLVDTVTD
+284 INIEGGLVDTVTD

-332 ITTSLPSTVNV
+332 VSTNLPSTVSV
-343 IYIPIVYRE
+343 IYIPIVYKE

-358 PDRALVNITDVDV
+358 PDRALVNVTEAEL
-371 ADGQWTAV
+371 ADGQWTAI

-408 VWGGGVRA
+408 VWGGGVRV
-416 ASISPDGRQAYLL
+416 ASISPDGRQAYMV

-444 ISWSPMRI
+444 INWRPMRI

-457 RGKPVAQLS
+457 KGRPVPYLS
-466 ATADKFEAAASA
+466 ATADKFEAAASS

-483 KVYRPEPFTL
+483 KVYRPEPFTV

-501 AAQVVVNSLV
+501 AAQVVVNSLI
-511 ANPQPVTLGIY
+511 ADPQPVTLGIY

-529 GVLNQPIAEAS
+529 GALNQPIAEAS
-540 VSIDGFPA
+540 VSVDGFPA
-548 SGKTDGTGAVKFPD
+548 SGKTDNAGVVKFPD
-562 VLAGT
+562 MLAGT
-567 YKVNT
+567 YKINV

-586 NGDTEKVVKTPI
+586 NGDTEKIIKTPI

-611 ALATAGALS
+611 ALATAGGLS

>member
-1 LLRIVIKKGARLPYM
+1 M

-21 ITLGLAALLLAATTV
+21 ITLGLAALILAATTV

-87 GAYPSLQIGA
+87 GAYPSIQIGA

-108 GFVSAVYAGPD
+108 GFVSAVYVGPD
-119 VSKITL
+119 ASKVTL
-125 VNTAKDQIEVKVRVT
+125 VNTAKDQVEVKVRVT

-145 ASYVPL
+145 ASYIPL
-151 NGDTTIEINVPDGKL
+151 SGDSVIEVNVPDGKL

-183 FAIKAVERPD
+183 YVVKAVEKPD

-212 GKYKIMIAQGQP
+212 GKYKISIAQGAP
-224 LPAAMLV
+224 MPAAILV

-240 VAANGEFAVTGA
+240 VQASGQLAVTGA

-265 VVFAYTGDA
+265 AVFAYTADA
-274 NLIGKDITGD
+274 NIIGKEAAGD
-284 ISIQGGLVDTVTD
+284 ISIEGGLVDTITD
-297 VNQNIIVRSVSYLIP
+297 VNQNIIVRSVSYLVP

-318 IRYKIAIVYGEQFK
+318 IRYKIALVYGEQFK
-332 ITTSLPSTVNV
+332 VSTNLPSAVNV
-343 IYIPIVYRE
+343 IYIPIVYKE

-358 PDRALVNITDVDV
+358 PDRALVNVTEAEL
-371 ADGQWTAV
+371 ADGQWTAI

-385 LARIVAIRTPGNAM
+385 LARIVAVRTPGNAM

-408 VWGGGVRA
+408 VWGSGLRA
-416 ASISPDGRQAYLL
+416 ASISPDGRQAYLV
-429 VQMGDTKETGTYTFM
+429 VQIGDTKEPGVYTFM
-444 ISWSPMRI
+444 INWSPMRI

-457 RGKPVAQLS
+457 KGRSVSYLS
-466 ATADKFEAAASA
+466 ATADKFEASASA

-483 KVYRPEPFTL
+483 KVYKPEPFTM

-511 ANPQPVTLGIY
+511 AKPQPVTLGIY
-522 QVKVVVV
+522 NVKVVVV
-529 GVLNQPIAEAS
+529 GALNQPISEAS
-540 VSIDGFPA
+540 VSLEGFPA
-548 SGKTDGTGAVKFPD
+548 SGKTDGAGAIVFKD

-567 YKVNT
+567 YKVNV
-572 DVGGRVKVSDTLEV
+572 DVGGRVKVSQDIEV
-586 NGDTEKVVKTPI
+586 NGDVEKVVKTPI

-611 ALATAGALS
+611 AVATVGGLS